1 MGILPNMKGFY
12 CDLQDPGFRVNID
25 LFPTEVAD
33 VNTFTSKSLT
43 KHVTHQSLLCY
54 TLHSSASSCFYFKCL
69 FHLVQE
75 LYCAQTGVGSFK
87 PC

>member
-1 MGILPNMKGFY
+1 MMGILPNMKGFY
-12 CDLQDPGFRVNID
+12 GDLQDPGFRVNID
-25 LFPTEVAD
+25 LFPTEVAG

-43 KHVTHQSLLCY
+43 KHVTHKSFV
-54 TLHSSASSCFYFKCL
+54 LHSSACFYFKCL